1 MWELSVRPGS
11 HRELPDF
18 REFPLPS
25 MKELLTSKADISHRL
40 DHYVAFV
47 ARMCTIL
54 KKLGVED
61 KEIEEAKDM
70 VAILW

>member
-1 MWELSVRPGS
+1 
-11 HRELPDF
+11 
-18 REFPLPS
+18 
-25 MKELLTSKADISHRL
+25 MKELLTSKADVSHRL

-61 KEIEEAKDM
+61 NEIDRGIFSALPLDLDCPLLRVYDE
-70 VAILW
+70 